1 MRIKFPFNIKQV
13 SDNSVSVAMAKDGCP
28 LVVIDIHPDLRG
40 LVTDEEMENIYG
52 EASAA
57 IVRAVITVEHGI
69 EPPPAATVA
78 STKR

>member
-78 STKR
+78 SIKR